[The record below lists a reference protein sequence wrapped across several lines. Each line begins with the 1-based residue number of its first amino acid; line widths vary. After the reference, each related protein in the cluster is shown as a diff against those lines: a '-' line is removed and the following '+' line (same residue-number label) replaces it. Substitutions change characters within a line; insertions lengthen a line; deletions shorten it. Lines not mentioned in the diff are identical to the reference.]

1 MTDRDHLS
9 DLQIHGL
16 LDQALD
22 VRTERAAR
30 AHLSL
35 CRACARRFEAQA
47 RLFAAIETWHDA
59 PPPHDLAQGVMERLR
74 VRSTPDGLRLATV
87 IQAGLAALLVVV
99 AWPLL
104 VSLFSSVTLP
114 EMSAPVLEWPDS
126 LVAQAQSLWTIGEST
141 LRQASAVVE
150 TFLATASQWMPLW
163 PGIVAGALLVA
174 VLGNSVLLTGD
185 VAGARRVRPRRL

>member
-1 MTDRDHLS
+1 MTDREHLS

-22 VRTERAAR
+22 ARTERAAR
-30 AHLSL
+30 AHLSI
-35 CRACARRFEAQA
+35 CRACARRVEAQA
-47 RLFAAIETWHDA
+47 RLFAAIETWDEA
-59 PPPHDLAQGVMERLR
+59 PPPHDLAPAVIERINLGR
-74 VRSTPDGLRLATV
+74 TPAGLRLATV
-87 IQAGLAALLVVV
+87 IQAGLAVLLIVL

-104 VSLFSSVTLP
+104 VSLLSSVALP
-114 EMSAPVLEWPDS
+114 DISAPVLGWPET
-126 LVAQAQSLWTIGEST
+126 LVAQAQGLWMSGEST

-150 TFLATASQWMPLW
+150 TFLAVASQWMPLW

-185 VAGARRVRPRRL
+185 AAGARRIRPRRL